1 MSALTAARS
10 FRRLRALWIIAGIA
24 GCKVAAE
31 VPEQPATPTP
41 AAQPQTPAADPKLEV
56 ATAQREAARAP
67 EGALQLAGDLR
78 PEYAA
83 DLAFKI
89 AGQLLRVHVA
99 RGENVKK
106 GQLLASLADDEARAQ
121 LAQTEAAVQ
130 QARAQLALAK
140 DNEARLVSLLAA
152 SAVSTGQVTA
162 VRLQSETAQAALLQ
176 ASAVR
181 DLANVTLA
189 NHQLKAPF
197 DGEIVKV
204 PDGVGQIVGAGTVL
218 FRIEALDRLLLR
230 ATVSESELDRIHVG
244 DEVIALT
251 STGRSV
257 TGKVRL
263 VLRSLEPTSRR
274 APIEVSIPNRD
285 HALVAGSYLRAT
297 LKAH

>member
-1 MSALTAARS
+1 MSTLTPARS
-10 FRRLRALWIIAGIA
+10 FRRLCVLSIVAGIA
-24 GCKVAAE
+24 GCKVQAE
-31 VPEQPATPTP
+31 VPQKPAL
-41 AAQPQTPAADPKLEV
+41 AAQAPVVQTQTPAADPALV
-56 ATAQREAARAP
+56 A

-89 AGQLLRVHVA
+89 GGQLLHVNVA
-99 RGENVKK
+99 RGQSVKK

-140 DNEARLVSLLAA
+140 DNEARLESLLAA

-218 FRIEALDRLLLR
+218 FRIETLDRLLLR
-230 ATVSESELDRIHVG
+230 ATVSESELNRIHVG
-244 DEVIALT
+244 DEVLAET
-251 STGRSV
+251 SAGRSV

-274 APIEVSIPNRD
+274 VPIEVSIPNRD

-297 LKAH
+297 LKAR